1 MPGRKKYLKQLV
13 GGVSVHGKE
22 TRITVLLGGTIW
34 HNLAQ
39 VAQVAEFDNWYI
51 GCAAMDNGQN

>member
-22 TRITVLLGGTIW
+22 TRITVLS
-34 HNLAQ
+34 
-39 VAQVAEFDNWYI
+39 YI
-51 GCAAMDNGQN
+51 KVVRKAA